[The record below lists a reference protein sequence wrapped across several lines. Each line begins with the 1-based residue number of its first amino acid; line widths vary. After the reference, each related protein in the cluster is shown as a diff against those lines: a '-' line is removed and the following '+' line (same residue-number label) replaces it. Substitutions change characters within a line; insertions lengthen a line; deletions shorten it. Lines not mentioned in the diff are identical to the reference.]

1 MFKRFISYYK
11 PYKGMFFLDMLAS
24 LFIAII
30 GMGYPILTNT
40 VLKEIVPSTEIL
52 NDKKIN
58 FIIIFAICLLALCTV
73 TYFRNRKAHQ

>member
-52 NDKKIN
+52 N
-58 FIIIFAICLLALCTV
+58 
-73 TYFRNRKAHQ
+73 

>member
-40 VLKEIVPSTEIL
+40 VSTKNTLHIKWLKRMGAKFSAPYLI
-52 NDKKIN
+52 NDHY
-58 FIIIFAICLLALCTV
+58 FQDFYII
-73 TYFRNRKAHQ
+73 KGD